1 MSLQPFAKSDFK
13 NYANKLKSELDLLQD
28 FTLPPPNTWEI
39 DWKTCLKIS
48 NTPSKL
54 KAWNSIPIF
63 SELQKY
69 KANPGVYYFTMAE
82 KHAKELHNA
91 FVEMKTNSS
100 LVRREKGLKDQNFFN
115 ISHTPKNF
123 NLGSCIYVGSRK
135 KEIHGRLIQHL
146 GFGSSNRTGAL
157 YLYQVLSYLKIKP
170 AITFHYHLFD
180 KKYIN
185 LTEHIECVV
194 QDKLKPF
201 IGRRAIKEMK
211 D

>member
-1 MSLQPFAKSDFK
+1 MSLQPFDTNDFR
-13 NYANKLKSELDLLQD
+13 NYVDKLKSELDLLRN
-28 FTLPPPNTWEI
+28 FTLPSPKTWDI
-39 DWKTCLKIS
+39 DWNTCLEIY

-69 KANPGVYYFTMAE
+69 KAYPGVYYFTMAE
-82 KHAKELHNA
+82 KHAQKLHAA

-100 LVRREKGLKDQNFFN
+100 LVRREKGLKDKSFLN
-115 ISHTPKNF
+115 ISHTPKIF

-157 YLYQVLSYLKIKP
+157 FLYQVLSSLKSKP
-170 AITFHYHLFD
+170 AITFHYHLLD

-201 IGRRAIKEMK
+201 IGKRAIKEMK
-211 D
+211 I